1 MENNDILNAFV
12 DGANT
17 EQNTEK
23 NTENTEN
30 AKLTFAE
37 VSEKC
42 KECADTLGNYLLDV
56 DNALSSQ
63 KLNQIIKLRRMLL
76 TFRAEN

>member
-1 MENNDILNAFV
+1 MENTNENEPILNAFV
-12 DGANT
+12 DGANAET
-17 EQNTEK
+17 
-23 NTENTEN
+23 N
-30 AKLTFAE
+30 AETAKKLTFAE